1 MSHEMKPS
9 AGFLSLPRELQLNIL
24 SLLSGRDILRCTSV
38 SKALRQTYMSSSELQ
53 YIVELSGQRLLHVPN
68 TDNVNIPVSKR
79 LQLLRDKA
87 HAWFKVDSH
96 SFETVSLP
104 KNMHSHEKF
113 VADGH
118 IYLWDQE
125 DDMAAIVPILP
136 KPLQKTVKRS
146 WSPGTLLSVP
156 DSDNLDVFMDPAQNL
171 IAIAYSVTDAT
182 LESNDETLYI
192 DLGALDRD
200 GIHPKAAG
208 RTLFLSVLPASKDK
222 CFVTESAKL
231 KGFGRHIALRR
242 SFAYPFEEMWQ
253 LDIWDWQHSATSNS
267 VLSGTNFQPNSID
280 FCFLGNNRL
289 LVVAGHLKL
298 YSIEDMSQTP
308 QLLACFL
315 MPVLYLDIQC
325 FLPMDHIDSSP
336 QLQAQQAMYT
346 SDPKNQLLCITAG
359 GSRTFIISTRIFFNL
374 EEIAAATP
382 VPWERWGPSNTR
394 IFEPSGEFKVHVS
407 GNRVLQA
414 LVSTSASGDV
424 EYTLH
429 ILDFSPLAVTN
440 RRGLGRVVKEPS
452 TIPEFDEWT
461 GRPVKSLMTSLPY
474 VEVILDRRFG
484 SAESELADVWVDK
497 DRIYLLNTKFDHEVV
512 GSAHYAI
519 EYNELEVIDV

>member
-1 MSHEMKPS
+1 MLHASRTTRHSTSTLGPWIGMAFTLK
-9 AGFLSLPRELQLNIL
+9 
-24 SLLSGRDILRCTSV
+24 LL
-38 SKALRQTYMSSSELQ
+38 
-53 YIVELSGQRLLHVPN
+53 
-68 TDNVNIPVSKR
+68 
-79 LQLLRDKA
+79 
-87 HAWFKVDSH
+87 
-96 SFETVSLP
+96 
-104 KNMHSHEKF
+104 
-113 VADGH
+113 DGH
-118 IYLWDQE
+118 CFCRCCPHPRTNAL
-125 DDMAAIVPILP
+125 
-136 KPLQKTVKRS
+136 LQK
-146 WSPGTLLSVP
+146 VP
-156 DSDNLDVFMDPAQNL
+156 S
-171 IAIAYSVTDAT
+171 SR
-182 LESNDETLYI
+182 
-192 DLGALDRD
+192 DLG
-200 GIHPKAAG
+200 GILLCGAPLRIHSRRCG
-208 RTLFLSVLPASKDK
+208 SWI
-222 CFVTESAKL
+222 
-231 KGFGRHIALRR
+231 FGTGNTQRHLI
-242 SFAYPFEEMWQ
+242 
-253 LDIWDWQHSATSNS
+253 

-461 GRPVKSLMTSLPY
+461 GRPAKSLITSLPY
-474 VEVILDRRFG
+474 VEVILDKRFG